1 MIRIRITRR
10 GDGVDI
16 HAVGHA
22 GYAPRGADVVCAG
35 VSALLYGFVASLD
48 DLSSVAT
55 AEESGCSEEFFH
67 WTAFESDGELRVRTR
82 GCTSRIEGGVSVVVA
97 GLSLIARTYPQLVV
111 LEDIISQ
118 EGDVYEST

>member
-1 MIRIRITRR
+1 MIRVRITRR
-10 GDGVDI
+10 GDGLDI

-22 GYAPRGADVVCAG
+22 GYAPRGKDVVCAG
-35 VSALLYGFVASLD
+35 VSALLYGFIVYLN

-55 AEESGCSEEFFH
+55 AEESACRERFFH
-67 WTAFESDGELRVRTR
+67 WTAFERDGELRVRTR
-82 GCTSRIEGGVSVVVA
+82 GCTSRIEEGVSVVEA
-97 GLSLIARTYPQLVV
+97 GISLIARTYPQRVV

>member
-1 MIRIRITRR
+1 MIRIRITRHR
-10 GDGVDI
+10 DGLDI

-22 GYAPRGADVVCAG
+22 GYAPRGEDIVCAG
-35 VSALLYGFVASLD
+35 ISALLYGFVAYLN

-55 AEESGCSEEFFH
+55 AEESACRETLFH
-67 WTAFESDGELRVRTR
+67 WKVAERDGELRVRTR
-82 GCTSRIEGGVSVVVA
+82 GCTSRVGEGLSVVVA
-97 GLSLIARTYPQLVV
+97 GTSLIARAYPQLVV